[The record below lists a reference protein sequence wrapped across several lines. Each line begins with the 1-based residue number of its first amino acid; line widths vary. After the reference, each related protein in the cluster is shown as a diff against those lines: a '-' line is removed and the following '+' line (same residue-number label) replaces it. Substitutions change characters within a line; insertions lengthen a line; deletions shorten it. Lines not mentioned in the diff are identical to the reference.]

1 MRDQQQSHVQLRPQ
15 VVQQLQD
22 LRLDGDVQRGGR
34 FVGHQQR
41 GLAGDGGGDHGA
53 LALAARQQVGVVI
66 HAALRLWHA
75 HQVQQF
81 NGARPGGAGAGADHG
96 AGSA

>member
-41 GLAGDGGGDHGA
+41 GLAGDGGGD
-53 LALAARQQVGVVI
+53 QQ
-66 HAALRLWHA
+66 HA
-75 HQVQQF
+75 HDDCDPQP
-81 NGARPGGAGAGADHG
+81 AAATATAAGGSVRAGV
-96 AGSA
+96 AGSADGGGSGKGACGTA